1 MLTNKEIS
9 KEKIVDCRRRIVK
22 DIFEIINNANNNN
35 SLAESKRE
43 EIIIKLFKICGITN
57 DMIGDE
63 DYSIKL
69 VLFLF

>member
-22 DIFEIINNANNNN
+22 DIFGIINNANNNN